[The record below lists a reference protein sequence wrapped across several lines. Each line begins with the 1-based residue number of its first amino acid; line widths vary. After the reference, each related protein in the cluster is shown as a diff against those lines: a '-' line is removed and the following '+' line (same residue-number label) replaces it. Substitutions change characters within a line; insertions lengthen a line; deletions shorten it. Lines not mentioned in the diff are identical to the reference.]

1 MWTHHRTTIGR
12 GCKLAAI
19 LAAAVLL
26 CCALAGCTPISAT
39 STARKTAPAIV
50 QYSDYDDLTRALGF
64 DMVQIAGGGYEVGSY
79 SIIDGR
85 IGQIIYNKG
94 DIELNL
100 RMMDGTG
107 DITGV
112 NAARLSP
119 KDIDGVEV
127 ELGSFS
133 TIQVASFAIGD
144 YTYAMSATN
153 ISAPAFEEIV
163 TNIVGQMALN

>member
-1 MWTHHRTTIGR
+1 MMTGR
-12 GCKLAAI
+12 ACRLAR
-19 LAAAVLL
+19 LSAAAAACLILL
-26 CCALAGCTPISAT
+26 CTAATGCGSIGAAEG
-39 STARKTAPAIV
+39 ARKTASAIV

-64 DMVQIAGGGYEVGSY
+64 DMVQIAGGGYEVESY

-85 IGQIIYNKG
+85 IGQIIYRKD

-100 RMMDGTG
+100 RMLDGTG

-112 NAARLSP
+112 NAAALAP

-127 ELGSFS
+127 ELGSFA
-133 TIQVASFAIGD
+133 TIQVASFQIGD

-153 ISAPAFEEIV
+153 ITPQAFEEIAA
-163 TNIVGQMALN
+163 TIIGRMAPG